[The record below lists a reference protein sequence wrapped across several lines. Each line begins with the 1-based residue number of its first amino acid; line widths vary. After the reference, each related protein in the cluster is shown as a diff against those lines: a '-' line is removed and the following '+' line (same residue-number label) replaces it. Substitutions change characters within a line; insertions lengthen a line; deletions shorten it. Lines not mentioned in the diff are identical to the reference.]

1 MASSNSS
8 SEYFGTYS
16 TFFYLNV
23 AQLLLSVLA
32 NAFTYCILRHSTSGF
47 DSVTKMLLMALTVC
61 YTAYGVGQ
69 AITSL
74 LQLAPMSANVRFAIC
89 IYQGV
94 LIFPWFFVTLIV
106 TCLLN
111 LNRYIMV
118 AKPLR
123 YHHIVTDRRAVVVMS
138 VAITSSILL
147 AIVGFPIPKTP
158 SRDFVINFCKSN
170 IDALKGNFVLIFCVS
185 FLLMAVF
192 ITVVST
198 LSLLVIARKQSKAI
212 ADGEIAVTTAV
223 STVNQRKDLNDT
235 SAYAGEEMATTRR
248 QRKSNRRALLTI
260 FLLNVVVFVSWLPLA
275 IFFVLL
281 GVGANLPPVFGRV
294 FTLLSMSSSWW
305 HCLVYLITN
314 KMFRE
319 TAKDVFK
326 KTLRIYCLT
335 TTK

>member
-8 SEYFGTYS
+8 SEYLETYS
-16 TFFYLNV
+16 TLFYLNV
-23 AQLLLSVLA
+23 AQLPLSVLA
-32 NAFTYCILRHSTSGF
+32 NAFTYCILRYSTSGF
-47 DSVTKMLLMALTVC
+47 DSVTKMLLIALTVC
-61 YTAYGVGQ
+61 YAAYGVGQ

-74 LQLAPMSANVRFAIC
+74 LQLVPMSAEAGFTIC

-94 LIFPWFFVTLIV
+94 LTFPWFFVTLTV

-138 VAITSSILL
+138 VSITSSILL
-147 AIVGFPIPKTP
+147 SIVGLPIPKTP
-158 SRDFVINFCKSN
+158 SGYFMLNFCSSN
-170 IDALKGNFVLIFCVS
+170 MDELKANFVLIFCVS
-185 FLLMAVF
+185 FLLIAVF
-192 ITVVST
+192 TTVVST
-198 LSLLVIARKQSKAI
+198 VSLLVIARKQSKAI
-212 ADGEIAVTTAV
+212 ADGEIAVTAAG
-223 STVNQRKDLNDT
+223 STVKQRKDRNDT
-235 SAYAGEEMATTRR
+235 SADAGEEMATTRR

-260 FLLNVVVFVSWLPLA
+260 FLLNVVIFVSWLPLA
-275 IFFVLL
+275 IFFVLI
-281 GVGANLPPVFGRV
+281 GVGANLPPVFASV
-294 FTLLSMSSSWW
+294 HMFLSMSTSWW

-326 KTLRIYCLT
+326 KTLGIYCLT

>member
-8 SEYFGTYS
+8 SEYIETHS
-16 TFFYLNV
+16 TLFYLNV
-23 AQLLLSVLA
+23 AQLPLSVLA

-47 DSVTKMLLMALTVC
+47 DSVTKMLLKALTLC
-61 YTAYGVGQ
+61 YAAYGVGQ

-74 LQLAPMSANVRFAIC
+74 LQIVPMSANARFTIC

-94 LIFPWFFVTLIV
+94 LTFPWFFVTLTV

-138 VAITSSILL
+138 LAITSSILL
-147 AIVGFPIPKTP
+147 AIVGLPIPKTP
-158 SRDFVINFCKSN
+158 SGDFMMNFCKSN
-170 IDALKGNFVLIFCVS
+170 MDALKGDFVLIFCVF
-185 FLLMAVF
+185 FLLMAMFTSIV
-192 ITVVST
+192 TTS
-198 LSLLVIARKQSKAI
+198 SLLVIARKQSKAI
-212 ADGEIAVTTAV
+212 ADGEIAVTAAV
-223 STVNQRKDLNDT
+223 STVNKRKDRNDT
-235 SAYAGEEMATTRR
+235 SAYAGEEMAATRR

-260 FLLNVVVFVSWLPLA
+260 FFLNVVVFFSWLPLA

-281 GVGANLPPVFGRV
+281 GVGVNLPPVFGSV
-294 FTLLSMSSSWW
+294 YMFLSMSTTWW

-314 KMFRE
+314 RMFRE
-319 TAKDVFK
+319 TAKDVFM
-326 KTLRIYCLT
+326 KTLRIYCSNT
-335 TTK
+335 TN

>member
-8 SEYFGTYS
+8 SEYLETYS
-16 TFFYLNV
+16 TPFYLNV
-23 AQLLLSVLA
+23 SQLPLSVLA
-32 NAFTYCILRHSTSGF
+32 NAFTYGILRYSTSGF
-47 DSVTKMLLMALTVC
+47 DVVTKMFLKALTVW
-61 YTAYGVGQ
+61 YAAYGIGQ

-74 LQLAPMSANVRFAIC
+74 LQIVPMSANARFTIC

-94 LIFPWFFVTLIV
+94 LICPCFFVTLTL

-138 VAITSSILL
+138 VAITSSIRLT
-147 AIVGFPIPKTP
+147 IVGLPIPKTP
-158 SRDFVINFCKSN
+158 SGDFMMN
-170 IDALKGNFVLIFCVS
+170 ICEFNVDALKGNFVLIFCVS
-185 FLLMAVF
+185 FLLMAAF
-192 ITVVST
+192 TSVVST
-198 LSLLVIARKQSKAI
+198 VSLLVISRKQSRAI
-212 ADGEIAVTTAV
+212 ADGEITMTATV
-223 STVNQRKDLNDT
+223 STVNQRKYRDDT
-235 SAYAGEEMATTRR
+235 SAYAREETATTRR

-260 FLLNVVVFVSWLPLA
+260 FLLNVVVFVSWLPLT
-275 IFFVLL
+275 IFYVLL
-281 GVGANLPPVFGRV
+281 GVGVNFPPVFGSVVV
-294 FTLLSMSSSWW
+294 FLSMSATWW

-326 KTLRIYCLT
+326 KKLRIYCSD

>member
-8 SEYFGTYS
+8 SEYFETYS

-23 AQLLLSVLA
+23 AQLPLSVLA
-32 NAFTYCILRHSTSGF
+32 NAFTYCILRYSTSGF

-61 YTAYGVGQ
+61 YATFGVGQ

-74 LQLAPMSANVRFAIC
+74 LHIVPMSANARFTIC

-94 LIFPWFFVTLIV
+94 FTFPWFFVSLTL

-111 LNRYIMV
+111 LNLYIMV

-123 YHHIVTDRRAVVVMS
+123 YHDMVTDRRAVIVMS

-147 AIVGFPIPKTP
+147 AILGLPLPKTP
-158 SRDFVINFCKSN
+158 SIVFTMNLCKLN
-170 IDALKGNFVLIFCVS
+170 MDALKGNFVLIFWVS
-185 FLLMAVF
+185 FLLIAVF
-192 ITVVST
+192 TTVVST
-198 LSLLVIARKQSKAI
+198 VSLLVIARKQSKAI
-212 ADGEIAVTTAV
+212 ADGEIAVTAAG
-223 STVNQRKDLNDT
+223 STVKQRKDLNDT
-235 SAYAGEEMATTRR
+235 SYAGEEMATTRR

-260 FLLNVVVFVSWLPLA
+260 FLLNVVVFVSWLPIT
-275 IFFVLL
+275 IFYVLL
-281 GVGANLPPVFGRV
+281 SVGVTFPPVFGSA
-294 FTLLSMSSSWW
+294 FLIISMSTSWW

-314 KMFRE
+314 RMFRE

-326 KTLRIYCLT
+326 KTLRIYCSI